1 MVKPF
6 ARLPTH
12 MTVLVDISCPECGET
27 RAVKKVSLDQ
37 YECGECGATF
47 DQTAIDPSGGAD

>member
-1 MVKPF
+1 
-6 ARLPTH
+6 

-37 YECGECGATF
+37 YECGECGAIF